1 MDNRGRK
8 GDKEGIGIS
17 FFMGNFINL
26 LQISS
31 IDNIII
37 LSILD
42 IKEVIRNGKR
52 TASDSN

>member
-1 MDNRGRK
+1 MIK
-8 GDKEGIGIS
+8 KVLVFL
-17 FFMGNFINL
+17 FFMENYINL

-42 IKEVIRNGKR
+42 IKEVITNGKR
-52 TASDSN
+52 TASDSD